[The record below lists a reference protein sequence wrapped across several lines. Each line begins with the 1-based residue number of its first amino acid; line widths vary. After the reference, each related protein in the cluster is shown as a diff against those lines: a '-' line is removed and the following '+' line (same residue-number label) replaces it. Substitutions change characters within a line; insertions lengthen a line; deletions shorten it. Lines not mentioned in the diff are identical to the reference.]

1 MATETISLTDKM
13 QTKIA
18 KYLWGFAIVTM
29 FLVITTFWEVFNTNE
44 LLSQDIP
51 ANLECVHQPQA
62 RISSLYKEYS
72 GLYMCR
78 GDYHGTN

>member
-1 MATETISLTDKM
+1 MSTETITLTDEM
-13 QTKIA
+13 QTRIA
-18 KYLWGFAIVTM
+18 KYLWVFAMGVM
-29 FLVITTFWEVFNTNE
+29 FLIIATLWEIFNTNE

-51 ANLECVHQPQA
+51 ANLECVHQPQL
-62 RISSLYKEYS
+62 RLGNLYKEYS